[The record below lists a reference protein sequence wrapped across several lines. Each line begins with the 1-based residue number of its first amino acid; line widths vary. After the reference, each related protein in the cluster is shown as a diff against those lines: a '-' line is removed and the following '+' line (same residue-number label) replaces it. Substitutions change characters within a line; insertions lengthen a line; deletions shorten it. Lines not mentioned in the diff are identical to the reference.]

1 MSDNINKRKN
11 SKYSMNKKSK
21 KFNRGFIVAMTVCL
35 VAIGAASISTYRNIK
50 DYIDPPADITTISSD
65 TEKASDDINV
75 NQNLNGILDT
85 DSVISLPPVVVATDT
100 DSDKIIDHTSS
111 DTAQNHHISLNG
123 GTDTESESD
132 LESESDTD
140 TIISETFL
148 YPVGHDVIKEYSG
161 DSLVYSETM
170 DDWRVHLGT
179 DFYAEKGTK
188 VKPMTNGTVTNVYS
202 DALLGVTVV
211 IDHGNSV
218 SAYYSGLGST
228 VLVNVGDTVSASDY
242 IGSINVVPSE
252 SLDKPHLHLAVRVNE
267 EWVNPMEIIQQ

>member
-1 MSDNINKRKN
+1 MNKR
-11 SKYSMNKKSK
+11 SK

-50 DYIDPPADITTISSD
+50 DYIDPPTDTTSISSD
-65 TEKASDDINV
+65 TEIASDDINV
-75 NQNLNGILDT
+75 NHNLNGILDT
-85 DSVISLPPVVVATDT
+85 DSIISLPPVVVATDS
-100 DSDKIIDHTSS
+100 DSDGVIDHTSS
-111 DTAQNHHISLNG
+111 DTAQNHHISLNEN
-123 GTDTESESD
+123 TDTESED
-132 LESESDTD
+132 ESESDSDTD

-252 SLDKPHLHLAVRVNE
+252 SLDKPHLHLSVRVNE
-267 EWVNPMEIIQQ
+267 EWVNPMELIQQ